1 MAVPAPLAPASGVP
15 TVPVPALGA
24 RVPMRHGPAG
34 RAFGR
39 FVLRVLGWKVTGALP
54 DAPKFV
60 AIAAP
65 HTSNWDGLTGLAAK
79 LAVGIDISFYAKA
92 EAFVPP
98 LSWVLRWL
106 GVRPL
111 RRDRPGGVVRQAQHS
126 FATEEQFVF
135 GVTPEGTR
143 RKVER
148 WRTGFHRIARAAGV
162 PVVLASFDYAN
173 REIRCGPTVWLTDD
187 LDADMAAIRAF
198 YKEVQGK
205 NPEWGA

>member
-1 MAVPAPLAPASGVP
+1 MAPSAPLVLARDVP
-15 TVPVPALGA
+15 TVPVPGLGPS
-24 RVPMRHGPAG
+24 VPVRHGSAG

-39 FVLRVLGWKVTGALP
+39 FILAVMGWKITGALP
-54 DAPKFV
+54 DLPKFV

-79 LAVGIDISFYAKA
+79 LATGMDISFYAKA
-92 EAFVPP
+92 EAFRPP

-111 RRDRPGGVVRQAQHS
+111 RRNQPGGVVRQAQKS
-126 FATEEQFVF
+126 FAEEEQFVF

-143 RKVER
+143 KKVDR
-148 WRTGFHRIARAAGV
+148 WRTGFHRIARTANV

-187 LDADMAAIRAF
+187 IEADMAAIRAF
-198 YKEVQGK
+198 YKKVQGK

>member
-1 MAVPAPLAPASGVP
+1 MRLPPPLQAADGVP
-15 TVPVPALGA
+15 TVPVPDLGA
-24 RVPMRHGPAG
+24 HVPMRHGWAG

-39 FVLRVLGWKVTGALP
+39 FILKLIGWKVTGALP
-54 DAPKFV
+54 NVPRFV

-79 LAVGIDISFYAKA
+79 LATGIDVSFYAKA

-106 GVRPL
+106 GVQPL
-111 RRDRPGGVVRQAQHS
+111 RRDRPGGVVRQAQER
-126 FATEEQFVF
+126 FATGEPFVF

-148 WRTGFHRIARAAGV
+148 WRTGFHRIARAANV
-162 PVVLASFDYAN
+162 PVLLASFDYAN

-187 LDADMAAIRAF
+187 LDADLAAIRAF
-198 YKEVQGK
+198 YKEVEGK